1 VARSDGSWK
10 PGQCGNPK
18 GRPKGARDRRSNL
31 RYGLLKEVPDILKTL
46 AAAAKGG
53 DIQAAKLILERT
65 LPALKSAA
73 EPLTLPAPETLAG
86 QGRVVMEAVASGEIT
101 PDEALKLMQAV
112 GAQLR
117 IVEAEEMAKR
127 IEALEQALS
136 RRQR

>member
-1 VARSDGSWK
+1 MPFK
-10 PGQCGNPK
+10 KGQSGNPA
-18 GRPKGARDRRSNL
+18 GRPKGLRDRRAAL
-31 RYGLLKEVPDILKTL
+31 CYKLTRQLPDILKTL
-46 AAAAKGG
+46 ATAAKGG
-53 DIQAAKLILERT
+53 DIPAAKLILERT

-73 EPLTLPAPETLAG
+73 ETLTLRVPETLAG
-86 QGRVVMEAVASGEIT
+86 QGRVVMEAVALGQIS

>member
-1 VARSDGSWK
+1 MPFK
-10 PGQCGNPK
+10 KGQSGNPA
-18 GRPKGARDRRSNL
+18 GRPKGLRDRRAAL
-31 RYGLLKEVPDILKTL
+31 RYKLTRQLPDILKTL
-46 AAAAKGG
+46 AAAAKAG
-53 DIQAAKLILERT
+53 DIPAAKLILERT
-65 LPALKSAA
+65 LPALKTAA
-73 EPLTLPAPETLAG
+73 ETLTLPAPETLAG
-86 QGRVVMEAVASGEIT
+86 QGRVVMEAVASGDIS

>member
-1 VARSDGSWK
+1 VRQPQGAPQGRARQALD
-10 PGQCGNPK
+10 
-18 GRPKGARDRRSNL
+18 L
-31 RYGLLKEVPDILKTL
+31 RYGLLKEVPDIRKTL

-86 QGRVVMEAVASGEIT
+86 QGRVVMEALASGEIT

>member
-1 VARSDGSWK
+1 VARSSTTWQSGK
-10 PGQCGNPK
+10 TGNPA
-18 GRPKGARDRRSNL
+18 GRPKGLRDRRAAL
-31 RYGLLKEVPDILKTL
+31 RYKLTRELPDILKTL
-46 AAAAKGG
+46 TEAAKGG
-53 DIQAAKLILERT
+53 DIPAAKLILERT
-65 LPALKSAA
+65 LPPLKSAG

-86 QGRVVMEAVASGEIT
+86 QGKVVMEAVASGEIT